1 LIGRRNLAEPATLDF
16 PAGDE
21 REVWNVGLFCE
32 ADSITATQSL
42 PISAEV
48 MMATVAAS
56 NDYAASTAIPI
67 RRVPAWKK
75 LGLKLKFADEHTDLP
90 TQLDS
95 STSTNKKRR
104 RDDDS
109 RSLPAETETEHAL
122 KKRPPLGLPKAPSKI
137 SNGTEVETGSPALKK
152 DSNGVRKS
160 VSFTSDTKLE
170 DGDSSKSLIA
180 DWEAQY
186 DQPSFPA
193 SSPTHS
199 EPLERRSSRLQKSK
213 SPLNTKKPHTAL
225 EYLTR
230 FRQAR
235 ETWKFSKNKEIWIL
249 NHLFS
254 PDDIPFDYDIS
265 LGQYLAGLKS
275 SAARLRIR
283 QEAREIVQR
292 DQEQKIEEPVLSSS
306 GRGAARANAVPANME
321 DPERRRYKRKLE
333 RHLDDVAGE
342 ELNWVSPERL
352 AKRRRAEIILWAT
365 GVTPPSVEAT
375 QSSDSITSRQSASRS
390 ASYAPENGIE
400 TNHPLKKRKN
410 RTSVIELSSSSSED
424 ETSSGSDSEDEGG
437 EEESDES
444 SSISSSS
451 KATATH
457 TQRSASTQFGQE
469 AGSDDD
475 TESSSGLSERP
486 DDYDA
491 NPDKTAI
498 SRGRPK
504 SIISISS

>member
-1 LIGRRNLAEPATLDF
+1 
-16 PAGDE
+16 
-21 REVWNVGLFCE
+21 
-32 ADSITATQSL
+32 
-42 PISAEV
+42 
-48 MMATVAAS
+48 MMAAVAAS
-56 NDYAASTAIPI
+56 NDHPASTAIHI

-95 STSTNKKRR
+95 STSNKKRR

-122 KKRPPLGLPKAPSKI
+122 KKRPRLGLPKAPSKI
-137 SNGTEVETGSPALKK
+137 SNGTEVKTGSPSLKK
-152 DSNGVRKS
+152 DGNGVRKS

-193 SSPTHS
+193 YSPNHS

-254 PDDIPFDYDIS
+254 PGNIPFDYDIS

-292 DQEQKIEEPVLSSS
+292 DKEQQIEEPVLSSS
-306 GRGAARANAVPANME
+306 DRGAARANAVPANME
-321 DPERRRYKRKLE
+321 DPERRRAYYEDSIRRYKRKLE

-342 ELNWVSPERL
+342 ELNWVNPERL

-375 QSSDSITSRQSASRS
+375 QSSDSITSGQSASRS
-390 ASYAPENGIE
+390 ASYAAENGIE
-400 TNHPLKKRKN
+400 TNHPQKKRKN
-410 RTSVIELSSSSSED
+410 RTSVIELSSTSSED
-424 ETSSGSDSEDEGG
+424 ETSSGSGSEDEGG

-444 SSISSSS
+444 RSSSSS
-451 KATATH
+451 KATAMYM
-457 TQRSASTQFGQE
+457 QRSASRQFGQE
-469 AGSDDD
+469 AGSDDG
-475 TESSSGLSERP
+475 TESNSGSSERS

-491 NPDKTAI
+491 NPNKTAI
-498 SRGRPK
+498 NRGRLK